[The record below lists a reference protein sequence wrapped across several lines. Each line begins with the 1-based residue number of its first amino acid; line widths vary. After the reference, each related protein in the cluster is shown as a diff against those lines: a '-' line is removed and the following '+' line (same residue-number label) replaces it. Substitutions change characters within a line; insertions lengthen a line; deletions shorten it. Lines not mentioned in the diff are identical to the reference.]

1 MDIETLKQCQSA
13 SIARASV
20 IERVKALKEDATGV
34 GGMRYDNAPHE
45 RGEPLSRQQRY
56 IEALEKLSA
65 EYEQTAAEWAELSA
79 EVERAVRQLP
89 PTLGELIR
97 LRYIDGKKWEDIND
111 EMHISSTTSK
121 RLHHNALKRLGIA

>member
-1 MDIETLKQCQSA
+1 MDIETLKQCRSA

-20 IERVKALKEDATGV
+20 IERIKALKEDATGV
-34 GGMRYDNAPHE
+34 GGMRYDNTPHE

-65 EYEQTAAEWAELSA
+65 EYEQTAAEWAEWSA

-89 PTLGELIR
+89 PTQGELIR
-97 LRYIDGKKWEDIND
+97 LRYVDGKKWEDIND
-111 EMHISSTTSK
+111 EMHNSSTTSK
-121 RLHHNALKRLGIA
+121 RLHRSALKRLGVA

>member
-20 IERVKALKEDATGV
+20 IERIKALKEDATGV

-65 EYEQTAAEWAELSA
+65 EYEQTAAEWAEQSA

>member
-1 MDIETLKQCQSA
+1 MDIETLKQCRSA

-20 IERVKALKEDATGV
+20 IERIKALKEDATGV

-56 IEALEKLSA
+56 IEALERLSA
-65 EYEQTAAEWAELSA
+65 EYEQTAAEWAERSA

-121 RLHHNALKRLGIA
+121 RLHHDALKRLGIA

>member
-1 MDIETLKQCQSA
+1 MDIETLKQCRSA

-20 IERVKALKEDATGV
+20 IERIKALKEDATGV
-34 GGMRYDNAPHE
+34 GGMRYDNTPHE
-45 RGEPLSRQQRY
+45 RGEPLPRQQRY

-65 EYEQTAAEWAELSA
+65 EYEQTAAELAELSA
-79 EVERAVRQLP
+79 EVERAVRQLT

-121 RLHHNALKRLGIA
+121 RIHHDALKRLGIA

>member
-1 MDIETLKQCQSA
+1 MDIETLKQCRSA
-13 SIARASV
+13 SIARQSV
-20 IERVKALKEDATGV
+20 IERIKALKEDATGV
-34 GGMRYDNAPHE
+34 GGIRYDNTPHE

>member
-121 RLHHNALKRLGIA
+121 RLHHSALKRLGIA

>member
-1 MDIETLKQCQSA
+1 MDIETLKQCRSA
-13 SIARASV
+13 SIARQSV
-20 IERVKALKEDATGV
+20 IERIKALKEDATGV
-34 GGMRYDNAPHE
+34 GGMRYDNTPHE